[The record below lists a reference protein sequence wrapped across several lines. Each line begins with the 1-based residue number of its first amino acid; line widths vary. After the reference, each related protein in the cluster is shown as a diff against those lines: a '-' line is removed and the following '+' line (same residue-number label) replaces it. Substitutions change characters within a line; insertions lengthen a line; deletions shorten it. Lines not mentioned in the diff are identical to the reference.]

1 MKLSEF
7 VAKLQ
12 EYPQDLIL
20 EIHCPFEGMQLNLHT
35 SNLEKTANIFLVA
48 DALEE
53 DYRWANPEHI
63 RARMQP
69 KEKNTPTLKRM
80 TREGV
85 INALVNL
92 IMDERVYQEEDI
104 PDILR
109 YGHRGYQKYTD
120 QELLE
125 EYVNNFEDELE
136 NTRVE
141 IVPAECKESSVQ
153 KKG

>member
-1 MKLSEF
+1 MQIKKIEVEGWRAELVVDEDNHLAVYIKHVDGSEVHACDADIGGIKEWGERF
-7 VAKLQ
+7 
-12 EYPQDLIL
+12 
-20 EIHCPFEGMQLNLHT
+20 T
-35 SNLEKTANIFLVA
+35 TEKI
-48 DALEE
+48 EE
-53 DYRWANPEHI
+53 AYTKSI
-63 RARMQP
+63 
-69 KEKNTPTLKRM
+69 PTLKRM
-80 TREGV
+80 TRQEV

-125 EYVNNFEDELE
+125 EYVNNFEDELG

-141 IVPAECKESSVQ
+141 IVPAECKESPVQ

>member
-1 MKLSEF
+1 MQIKKIEVEGWRAELVVDEDNHLAVYISHVDGSEVQAF
-7 VAKLQ
+7 DADIGGIK
-12 EYPQDLIL
+12 EWG
-20 EIHCPFEGMQLNLHT
+20 ERFT
-35 SNLEKTANIFLVA
+35 TEKI
-48 DALEE
+48 EE
-53 DYRWANPEHI
+53 AYTKSI
-63 RARMQP
+63 
-69 KEKNTPTLKRM
+69 PTLKRM
-80 TREGV
+80 TRGEV

-136 NTRVE
+136 NIRVE
-141 IVPAECKESSVQ
+141 IVPAECKKDSVQ

>member
-20 EIHCPFEGMQLNLHT
+20 EIHCPFDGMQLNLHT

-63 RARMQP
+63 RVRMQP
-69 KEKNTPTLKRM
+69 KEENTPTLKRM
-80 TREGV
+80 TRQEV

-92 IMDERVYQEEDI
+92 IMDSRVYREEDI
-104 PDILR
+104 PNFLR
-109 YGHRGYQKYTD
+109 YGHRGYQDYTD
-120 QELLE
+120 QELLKA
-125 EYVNNFEDELE
+125 YVDNFEDELE
-136 NTRVE
+136 NTRVV
-141 IVPAECKESSVQ
+141 IVSAECKDGSVQ